1 MSYITIEQYKN
12 KIASEIYENY
22 IFIYYSKSLPLD
34 TVELISDVLQNDV
47 VKIVPFKKI
56 LTKIIENEKIIITVK
71 KNCP

>member
-56 LTKIIENEKIIITVK
+56 LTKIFSCQENIIVK